1 MSGTLDGIRAVV
13 TGGSRGIGRAC
24 ALAMAAAGARVVIIY
39 HGSDQAAAEVV
50 EAMSDRR
57 PGHRALRADVAS
69 ETEVID
75 AMGAATQHLGGLDV
89 LVNCAGILEER
100 PLLETDAAA
109 FDRIIA
115 VNLRG
120 VFLAGREAVRHMLA
134 GEGKGQIINI
144 GSDLADL
151 GRARNSAYC
160 ASKAGIAALTRC
172 WAREFGPGIRVNT
185 LAPGPIATDM
195 LSPETMSEESL
206 AEETRTP
213 LARIGEPREVA
224 DFVVFLAGPGGTFT
238 TGQTIGVNGGSAM

>member
-1 MSGTLDGIRAVV
+1 MSGTLNGIRAVI

-24 ALAMAAAGARVVIIY
+24 ALAMAAAGAKVVIIY
-39 HGSDQAAAEVV
+39 HGSDQAAVEVV
-50 EAMSDRR
+50 EAMSDRL
-57 PGHRALRADVAS
+57 PGHQALRADVAS
-69 ETEVID
+69 ETDVID
-75 AMGAATQHLGGLDV
+75 AMAAAAQHLGGLDV

-100 PLLETDAAA
+100 SLLETDAAA

-120 VFLAGREAVRHMLA
+120 VFLAGREAVRYMLA

-172 WAREFGPGIRVNT
+172 WAREFGPSIRVNT

-213 LARIGEPREVA
+213 LGRIGELREVA

-238 TGQTIGVNGGSAM
+238 TGQTIGVNGGSTM